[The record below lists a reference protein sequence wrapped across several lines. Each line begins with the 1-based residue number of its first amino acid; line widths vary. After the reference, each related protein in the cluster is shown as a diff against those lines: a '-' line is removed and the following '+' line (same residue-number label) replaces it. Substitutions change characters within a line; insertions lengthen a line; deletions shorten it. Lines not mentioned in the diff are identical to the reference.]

1 MHSTEEKLV
10 AFEKLLTIM
19 DQLRVNCPWDKKQT
33 FETLRNLTIEE
44 TYELADA
51 IIENDP
57 EEIKKELGDLLL
69 HIVFYAKVG
78 SETNEFDIKDVID
91 GIIEKLIHRHPHI
104 FGNVKVTDAEEVKR
118 NWEQLKMQ
126 EGKKSVL
133 EGVPASLPSLI
144 KAKRIQE
151 KARGVGF
158 DWEIKEQVWEKV
170 SEEINELKTEILK
183 SDASKIEEEFGDVL
197 FSIINA
203 ARLYDVDPDN
213 ALERTNKK
221 FINRFKYLEQETIL
235 KGKSLHDM
243 TLDEMNVIWEKAKQ
257 FDKKS

>member
-1 MHSTEEKLV
+1 MHSISEKLA
-10 AFEKLLTIM
+10 AFEKLLNIM
-19 DQLRVNCPWDKKQT
+19 DQLREKCPWDRKQT

-44 TYELADA
+44 TYELADSV
-51 IIENDP
+51 IQRDIEG
-57 EEIKKELGDLLL
+57 IRKELGDLLL

-78 SETNEFDIKDVID
+78 SETDHFDIKDVTD

-104 FGNVKVTDAEEVKR
+104 FGNVKVQDAEEVKR

-133 EGVPASLPSLI
+133 EGVPVSLPSLI

-151 KARGVGF
+151 KARGAGF
-158 DWEIKEQVWEKV
+158 DWEVREQVWEKV
-170 SEEINELKTEILK
+170 NEELIELKTEITEGNA
-183 SDASKIEEEFGDVL
+183 DRIEAEFGDVL

-203 ARLYDVDPDN
+203 ARLYDIDPDN

-221 FINRFKYLEQETIL
+221 FIKRFNYLEQETIR

-243 TLDEMNVIWEKAKQ
+243 SLDEMNAIWEKAKTL
-257 FDKKS
+257 